1 MWISR
6 RKYETLIYRIN
17 EIEANQ
23 RKLELDMEEKINYM
37 IQEIL
42 KEPQKFSEDLNEA
55 IKLKRYINDI
65 INH

>member
-6 RKYETLIYRIN
+6 KKYETLIYRIN

-37 IQEIL
+37 IQENL
-42 KEPQKFSEDLNEA
+42 KEPQKFFEDLNEA

>member
-6 RKYETLIYRIN
+6 KKYETLIYRIN

-37 IQEIL
+37 IQENL
-42 KEPQKFSEDLNEA
+42 KEPQKFFEVLNEA